1 MKHITTIFIVVFCL
15 FASMNAMAVD
25 VTIDN
30 IKYSLNMSERTASVA
45 GSTLEHVVVPETIIN
60 DGLTY
65 RVTAIANLAFKKNIT
80 VKTVKCGNTIEK
92 IGDYAFSNAELLEKL
107 IIGNSVTHIGA
118 WAFESCT
125 RLKYIVIPQ
134 TIMSTGQKPFYLC
147 NNLSI
152 ICLKE
157 GFNTNQSSQTIYPS
171 SFYTFDHDTFDYNGK
186 SPVVNYTFNG
196 IGQGFQPTSETMDV
210 LDATVGTHTS
220 YLHCSFANEDMSFD
234 VDIPYTYTIN
244 PVTLTARV
252 KNASRLYGD
261 ADPEFTSTYTGFVN
275 GENASVLTSHG
286 AYTTTATAKSDV
298 GTYTVKQSG
307 ATAQNYVFTYE
318 EGTLTVNKAP
328 LTMTA
333 NNKTITYGN
342 KLPTF
347 DVTYTGLKNNETK
360 PKWNTEPTITTNATS
375 DSNAGTYSIKI
386 NNADAKN
393 YTLTIENGTLTI
405 EKAPLFI
412 KADSKS
418 KQYCENNPELTYT
431 CEGFVKNETTAALST
446 KPKLSTTATKTS
458 AAGIYPIEV
467 KGAKATN
474 YSISYQNAELTI
486 KKRQL
491 TATAKN
497 YTRAYGEDNPE
508 FEVQYSGF
516 VNNEDESI
524 LLSKPKA
531 TTTATATSDVG
542 EYDIKVSDG
551 VAENYNFTYVKGK
564 LTVEK
569 AYQTL
574 TWDQDF
580 SDVKLYDQVELT
592 AEASSGLE
600 ITYSVEGGQ
609 ICSVMKI
616 GKKQYLD
623 CTGEGEAVIVAVQKG
638 NNNYWE
644 TTKMYKTI
652 VIKSPTGIISVASDI
667 DKDTKIY
674 DISGN
679 QLNTLQ
685 KGINIIRYSDGTTKK
700 VVVK

>member
-1 MKHITTIFIVVFCL
+1 MKHINTIIIVVLCL
-15 FASMNAMAVD
+15 FASMNVMAVD

-30 IKYSLNMSERTASVA
+30 ITYYLNMSARTASVR
-45 GSTLEHVVVPETIIN
+45 GSTLENVVVPETIVN
-60 DGLTY
+60 DGITFT
-65 RVTAIANLAFKKNIT
+65 VTAISSKAFYYKSI
-80 VKTVKCGNTIEK
+80 KTIECGNSIKE
-92 IGDYAFSNAELLEKL
+92 IGMQAFMNASRLEKVIL
-107 IIGNSVTHIGA
+107 GNSIQRIEES
-118 WAFESCT
+118 AFAGCK
-125 RLKYIVIPQ
+125 LKYIVLPQ
-134 TIMSTGQKPFYLC
+134 TIQQVYSYS
-147 NNLSI
+147 LSGCDQI
-152 ICLKE
+152 ICLRQ
-157 GFNTNQSSQTIYPS
+157 GFDTHQSDRTIYPS
-171 SFYTFDHDTFDYNGK
+171 SFYTFPNNSFVYNGK

-196 IGQGFQPTSETMDV
+196 IGQGFQPTSETMV

-220 YLHCSFANEDMSFD
+220 YLHCSFANEDMSFE

-244 PVTLTARV
+244 PVTLTAKV

-261 ADPEFTSTYTGFVN
+261 ANPEFTSTYTGFVN

-286 AYTTTATAKSDV
+286 AYTTAATAKSDV

-318 EGTLTVNKAP
+318 DGTLTINKAP

-405 EKAPLFI
+405 EKAPLLI

-600 ITYSVEGGQ
+600 ITYSVEGNQ
-609 ICSVMKI
+609 ICSITKI
-616 GKKQYLD
+616 GNKQYLD
-623 CTGEGEAVIVAVQKG
+623 CTGEGETVIVAVQKG
-638 NNNYWE
+638 NNNYWK

-700 VVVK
+700 VIVK